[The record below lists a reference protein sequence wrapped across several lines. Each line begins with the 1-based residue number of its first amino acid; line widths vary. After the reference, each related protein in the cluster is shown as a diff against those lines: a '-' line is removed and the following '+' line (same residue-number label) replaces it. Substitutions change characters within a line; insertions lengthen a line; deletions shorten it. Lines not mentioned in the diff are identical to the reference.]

1 VVGISADAPDRN
13 LAWSRE
19 LKLPFRL
26 LSDTGPVG
34 RSFGVWD
41 EVWKI
46 QQRATFIV
54 DRGGTIRWVETGA
67 LCIDIARTL
76 EALTHLAAAP

>member
-1 VVGISADAPDRN
+1 VVGISADAAERN

-26 LSDTGPVG
+26 LTDGGQVG

-41 EVWKI
+41 ETWKI

-54 DRGGTIRWVETGA
+54 DRSGTIRWAETGS
-67 LCIDIARTL
+67 LCIDTARAL
-76 EALTHLAAAP
+76 EALTRLAAAR

>member
-1 VVGISADAPDRN
+1 MGISADAPERN

-19 LKLPFRL
+19 MSFPFRL

-34 RSFGVWD
+34 RSYGVWD
-41 EVWKI
+41 ELWQI

-54 DRGGTIRWVETGA
+54 DRRGTIRWVEAGGA
-67 LCIDIARTL
+67 CIDTARTL
-76 EALTHLAAAP
+76 EALTRLAAAR